1 MFFVYKLYD
10 ERQSKFLPESA
21 KFIDDLIVEPLKNM
35 DYKNKESLANVK
47 HVLIECMS
55 AVAMFPSYWYLEE
68 SSDFLS
74 DLRKCIRSVDILQ
87 DLLVTSVD
95 AVDLVQSRVS
105 DILQGKSKN
114 DPVDVEEINFILLLF
129 SWKNNA

>member
-1 MFFVYKLYD
+1 
-10 ERQSKFLPESA
+10 
-21 KFIDDLIVEPLKNM
+21 
-35 DYKNKESLANVK
+35 
-47 HVLIECMS
+47 
-55 AVAMFPSYWYLEE
+55 MFPSYWYLEE